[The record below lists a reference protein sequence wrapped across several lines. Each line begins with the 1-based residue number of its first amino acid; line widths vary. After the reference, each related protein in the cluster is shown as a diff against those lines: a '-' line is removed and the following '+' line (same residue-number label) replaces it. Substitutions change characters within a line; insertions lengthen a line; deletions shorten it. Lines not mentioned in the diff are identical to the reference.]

1 MMITETKNKKVRSY
15 FSKCPNTASQ
25 KTLLLH
31 SLLNIVKNM
40 KSENFNME
48 EVQKDTSYHIVPIL
62 FSSQENFISYLT
74 TESKLFIIETKCKLP
89 IYILYLLYLLLLYRI
104 CSY

>member
-1 MMITETKNKKVRSY
+1 MMITETKNKKVRPY

-25 KTLLLH
+25 KTLSLH

-48 EVQKDTSYHIVPIL
+48 DVQEDASCHIVPIL

-74 TESKLFIIETKCKLP
+74 TESKLFVIETKCKLP
-89 IYILYLLYLLLLYRI
+89 IYIIFVLSFI
-104 CSY
+104 TI

>member
-15 FSKCPNTASQ
+15 FSKCPNTASR
-25 KTLLLH
+25 KTLLHH

-48 EVQKDTSYHIVPIL
+48 DVQKDASYNIVPIL

-74 TESKLFIIETKCKLP
+74 TESKLFINETKCKLP
-89 IYILYLLYLLLLYRI
+89 IYIIFALSFI
-104 CSY
+104 TI